1 MKKLIS
7 IILAVM
13 MLTGMAAIAS
23 AEKGKAS
30 FTGSMSVADPADAVP
45 GEQVVLRAGI
55 EDANLDYTVT
65 WQIYVGGE
73 EEWANAGAGKEF
85 GFAAPGAGTYTYRAH
100 LEAEDGTVI
109 NKTVSLTVIAPEPV
123 KEPEPAPAPAPE
135 PAPAPAPEPEPAPVV
150 EEAPVVEA
158 APVVEEAPVVEA
170 APVVEEAPVVEA
182 APAVEEAPVVE
193 AAPAVEEAPVVE
205 AAPVV
210 EEAPVAE
217 ETPVVEAAPVV
228 EEAPVAEEAE
238 PAGEETEPAAEAEEG
253 IPAEDGESDTEEEVP
268 AENAE
273 DTTEE
278 ETEENAG
285 EEVVEIEDYDTAKGI
300 DNGEIRPE
308 YDYERDENGEL
319 VLDENGNPIAIVPEG
334 EEAPATYLR
343 DEEENLVLDG
353 DGNPVVTQTLP
364 ADAVITGTIEDEHDP
379 ERSVEIYYSWNNAE
393 PSLDEVVTF
402 IAVLHG
408 YEDVDYTIRWQRSS
422 NNKDWTDVANS
433 DGARHYEVI
442 TRENC
447 KDFWRVQVEITNP
460 EA

>member
-13 MLTGMAAIAS
+13 MLTGMGAIAS

-45 GEQVVLRAGI
+45 GEQVVLRASI

-85 GFAAPGAGTYTYRAH
+85 SFAAPGAGTYTYRAH
-100 LEAEDGTVI
+100 LKAEDGTVI

-123 KEPEPAPAPAPE
+123 KEPEPAPAPAP
-135 PAPAPAPEPEPAPVV
+135 APAPEPEP
-150 EEAPVVEA
+150 

-217 ETPVVEAAPVV
+217 EAPAV
-228 EEAPVAEEAE
+228 EEAPVAEEE
-238 PAGEETEPAAEAEEG
+238 PALTAEEGEAEETEPAGEKTEPAVEAEEG

-278 ETEENAG
+278 ATEENAG

-334 EEAPATYLR
+334 EEAPETYLR
-343 DEEENLVLDG
+343 DEEENLILDG
-353 DGNPVVTQTLP
+353 NGDPLP
-364 ADAVITGTIEDEHDP
+364 ADAVVTNTVQDEGNP
-379 ERSVEIYYSWNNAE
+379 ERTIDIYYSWNNVKPA
-393 PSLDEVVTF
+393 LGEVVTF

-408 YEDVDYTIRWQRSS
+408 YEDTDYTIQWQRSS
-422 NNKDWTDVANS
+422 NNTDWTDVPNS
-433 DGARHYEVI
+433 DGTRLYEVI
-442 TRENC
+442 TRDNY
-447 KDFWRVQVEITNP
+447 KDYWRVQVKITEP